1 MSWLVLA
8 LVALAGLAIIGQ
20 SLRVGIS
27 PMPTSARVREVVLA
41 QVPSGLLGE
50 AHELGAG
57 WGGLALALARKCPQA
72 TVFAWEISVVPFA
85 VLWLRARVSGVRNLQ
100 PKWGDF
106 MQADLRGAQLVV
118 CYLFTRGMQQLAPKL
133 SAELPEG
140 ALILSHTFALRGWQP
155 EAETRV
161 DDVYRT
167 PVYRYRTWREA
178 GGERLRRL

>member
-8 LVALAGLAIIGQ
+8 LVALAGLGIIGQ
-20 SLRVGIS
+20 SLWVGIS
-27 PMPTSARVREVVLA
+27 PMPTSPRVRAALLA
-41 QVPSGLLGE
+41 QLPAGLQGE

-57 WGGLALALARKCPQA
+57 WGGLALAVARKCPQV

-85 VLWLRARVSGVRNLQ
+85 VLWLRARVSRLRNLQ

-106 MQADLRGAQLVV
+106 MQADLSRAQLVV

-140 ALILSHTFALRGWQP
+140 ALILSHTFALRGWQA

-161 DDVYRT
+161 DDLYRT
-167 PVYRYRTWREA
+167 PVYRYRSSPAKRSD
-178 GGERLRRL
+178 